1 MKQHGL
7 HAEVV
12 HQVHNGLGLADILL
26 CGIQLRLVDDLQ
38 NINSV
43 LVSVSTVLE
52 KLWIGTEIRMLNCK
66 KCKTKVRIK

>member
-7 HAEVV
+7 HASVV
-12 HQVHNGLGLADILL
+12 HQVHNGLSLADILL
-26 CGIQLRLVDDLQ
+26 RGIQLRLVYNLQ

-43 LVSVSTVLE
+43 LVSVME

-66 KCKTKVRIK
+66 ECKTKVRIN

>member
-7 HAEVV
+7 HASVV
-12 HQVHNGLGLADILL
+12 HQVHNGLSFADILL
-26 CGIQLRLVDDLQ
+26 RGIQLRLVYNLQ

-43 LVSVSTVLE
+43 LVSVME

-66 KCKTKVRIK
+66 ECKTKVRIN

>member
-7 HAEVV
+7 HASVV
-12 HQVHNGLGLADILL
+12 HQVHNGLSLADILL
-26 CGIQLRLVDDLQ
+26 RGIQLRLVYDLQ

-43 LVSVSTVLE
+43 LVSVME

-66 KCKTKVRIK
+66 ECKTKVRIN